1 MKHTPKCDAKKKIHP
16 CNFYIF
22 DKDKYKEMDKNQI
35 KYEKDQM
42 DKIEENIEDI
52 LNEEE
57 SEEEEE
63 FEKSDEE
70 GQEKNEIIFPKIQK
84 TKYVNEIK
92 IDGSN
97 YIKKKLMN
105 SNII

>member
-1 MKHTPKCDAKKKIHP
+1 MKHTSKCDAKKKIHP

-22 DKDKYKEMDKNQI
+22 SKDKYRKMDNNQI
-35 KYEKDQM
+35 KCEKDQM
-42 DKIEENIEDI
+42 DKNEENIEDI

-57 SEEEEE
+57 FEEEEE
-63 FEKSDEE
+63 FEKSNEE

-97 YIKKKLMN
+97 YIKK
-105 SNII
+105 S

>member
-35 KYEKDQM
+35 KYEKGQM

-57 SEEEEE
+57 SEGEEE
-63 FEKSDEE
+63 FEKYDEE
-70 GQEKNEIIFPKIQK
+70 EQ
-84 TKYVNEIK
+84 Y
-92 IDGSN
+92 
-97 YIKKKLMN
+97 KKLNMLMKLK
-105 SNII
+105 